1 MLEVVDR
8 TITPI
13 SLSAQ
18 WGYAC
23 PYFLSAARDC
33 HPNYAS
39 YLMGKQTVSVT
50 EVAELLDQIPPEKRE
65 RFDKT
70 LIEHLYQTYQSHA
83 IEDQMVIDALR
94 RQMEGRKVLVL
105 APGHSIVTYQ
115 ETVKAFIEKEDPL
128 IISVNFVPHQY
139 DYDLLF
145 LTNDR
150 RLEAIREDI
159 QWDKTV
165 LTSNIRTLPE
175 DAEGAQMVNYS
186 SLLNTSFYAS
196 DSAGMMLLKLLVKC
210 SVRDVT
216 LAGMDGFS
224 DDALQNYYTA
234 DYAVSR
240 YGIPLHQKN
249 QEVNVQLN
257 KRARDMK
264 LHFLTPT
271 LYKIENREGED

>member
-1 MLEVVDR
+1 
-8 TITPI
+8 
-13 SLSAQ
+13 
-18 WGYAC
+18 
-23 PYFLSAARDC
+23 
-33 HPNYAS
+33 
-39 YLMGKQTVSVT
+39 
-50 EVAELLDQIPPEKRE
+50 
-65 RFDKT
+65 
-70 LIEHLYQTYQSHA
+70 
-83 IEDQMVIDALR
+83 MVIDALR

-115 ETVKAFIEKEDPL
+115 ETVKAFIEKENPL

-224 DDALQNYYTA
+224 DDGCKTTTPPIMRCRGTA
-234 DYAVSR
+234 FR
-240 YGIPLHQKN
+240 CIRKTR
-249 QEVNVQLN
+249 
-257 KRARDMK
+257 K
-264 LHFLTPT
+264 
-271 LYKIENREGED
+271 